1 MDIKFVSVEELDRL
15 INGLGS
21 EEKEEL
27 ASRLFKSLSTEARSR
42 VLGLTDTG
50 LTVVTGSFVSLNSD
64 IAINIQ
70 NSNSSTIDV
79 EAIFKALL
87 EFSTLPEHLS
97 FQLGQR

>member
-1 MDIKFVSVEELDRL
+1 MDVEQLDRL
-15 INGLGS
+15 IDGLS
-21 EEKEEL
+21 PEDKEEL
-27 ASRLFKSLSTEARSR
+27 AGRIFKSLSAESRSR

-70 NSNSSTIDV
+70 NSNSSTLDV

-87 EFSTLPEHLS
+87 DSKKN
-97 FQLGQR
+97 GKI